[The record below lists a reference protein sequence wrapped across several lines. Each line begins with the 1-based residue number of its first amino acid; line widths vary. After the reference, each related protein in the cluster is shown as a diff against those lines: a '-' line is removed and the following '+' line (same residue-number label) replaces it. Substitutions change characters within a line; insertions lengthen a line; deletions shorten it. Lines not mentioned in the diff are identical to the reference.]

1 MTLIKTEAL
10 VLKTI
15 PFQETSSIVRL
26 FTKEQ
31 GKISVIAKG
40 ARRLKSTL
48 RGYLEP
54 LNYIEAIYYFK
65 ITRDIQTL
73 SKVDLLQ
80 SFFSNTRDIEC
91 TIYGTAVLEVI
102 DKVVR
107 DHQYDDKIFNLA
119 VQILKNMDLN
129 TDRCRILF
137 ADFLLALADILGYKL
152 DSSVCSQCKNRLTTA
167 IYNPGSGRLICR
179 DCGRYTSSAYK
190 LSEHEIQCL
199 NDLPRHNLDTGVN
212 ISVKPSAADRIV
224 QMLIKYLSYHLDYPL
239 NLKSLSLLSEISQ

>member
-15 PFQETSSIVRL
+15 HFQETSSIVKL

-40 ARRLKSTL
+40 ARRLKSAL

-54 LNYIEAIYYFK
+54 LNHIEAIYYYK

-80 SFFSNTRDIEC
+80 SFFSNTLDIEC
-91 TIYGTAVLEVI
+91 NIYGTAVLEVI
-102 DKVVR
+102 DKVVY
-107 DHQYDDKIFNLA
+107 DHQYDNKIFNLA
-119 VQILKNMDLN
+119 VQILKNIDLHA
-129 TDRCRILF
+129 DQCRILF

-152 DSSVCSQCKNRLTTA
+152 DPSVCSQCKTRLTTA
-167 IYNPGSGRLICR
+167 IYNPGSGRLVCR
-179 DCGRYTSSAYK
+179 DCGRYNSSTHK
-190 LSEHEIQCL
+190 LSEREIQLL
-199 NDLPRHNLDTGVN
+199 NDLSRCNLDTGVN
-212 ISVKPSAADRIV
+212 LSVEPSVANRIT
-224 QMLIKYLSYHLDYPL
+224 QLLIKYLSYHLDYPL

>member
-40 ARRLKSTL
+40 ARRMKSAL

-91 TIYGTAVLEVI
+91 TLYGTAVLEVI

-107 DHQYDDKIFNLA
+107 DHQYDDEIFYLA
-119 VQILKNMDLN
+119 VQILKNMDLHA
-129 TDRCRILF
+129 DQCIVLF
-137 ADFLLALADILGYKL
+137 ADFLLAVADILGYKL
-152 DSSVCSQCKNRLTTA
+152 DTSVCSQCKARLKTA

-190 LSEHEIQCL
+190 LSEHEIQFL
-199 NDLPRHNLDTGVN
+199 NDLPGCNFDIEVN
-212 ISVKPSAADRIV
+212 ISVEPSAAERIT
-224 QMLIKYLSYHLDYPL
+224 QLLIKYLSYHLDYPL

>member
-40 ARRLKSTL
+40 ARRLKSAL

-54 LNYIEAIYYFK
+54 LNYIEAIYYYK
-65 ITRDIQTL
+65 ITRNIQTL

-107 DHQYDDKIFNLA
+107 DHQHGDEIFNLA
-119 VQILKNMDLN
+119 VQILKNMDLHA
-129 TDRCRILF
+129 DQCIILF
-137 ADFLLALADILGYKL
+137 AEFLLVLADILGYKL
-152 DSSVCSQCKNRLTTA
+152 DTSVCSQCKNRLTTA
-167 IYNPGSGRLICR
+167 IYNPGSGRLICN
-179 DCGRYTSSAYK
+179 DCGRYISSTYK
-190 LSEHEIQCL
+190 LSGHEMQFL
-199 NDLPRHNLDTGVN
+199 NDLPRYNLDTGVN
-212 ISVKPSAADRIV
+212 ISVEPSAADRII

-239 NLKSLSLLSEISQ
+239 NLKSLALLSEISQ

>member
-54 LNYIEAIYYFK
+54 LNHIEAIYYYK

-80 SFFSNTRDIEC
+80 SFFSNTHNIEC

-119 VQILKNMDLN
+119 VQILKNMDLHA
-129 TDRCRILF
+129 DQYIILF
-137 ADFLLALADILGYKL
+137 ADFLLALADIIGYKL
-152 DSSVCSQCKNRLTTA
+152 DTSVCSRCKNRLTTG
-167 IYNPGSGRLICR
+167 IYNHGSGRLICR
-179 DCGRYTSSAYK
+179 DCGRYTSSAYQ
-190 LSEHEIQCL
+190 LSEYEMQFL
-199 NDLPRHNLDTGVN
+199 NVLPRCNLDTGVN
-212 ISVKPSAADRIV
+212 ISVEPSAANHII
-224 QMLIKYLSYHLDYPL
+224 QLLIKYFSYHLDYPL
-239 NLKSLSLLSEISQ
+239 NLKSLSLLSEIGQ

>member
-15 PFQETSSIVRL
+15 PFQETSSIVKL

-54 LNYIEAIYYFK
+54 LNYIEAIYYYK

-80 SFFSNTRDIEC
+80 SFFSNTLDIEC
-91 TIYGTAVLEVI
+91 TLYGTAVLEVI

-119 VQILKNMDLN
+119 VQILKNMDLHA
-129 TDRCRILF
+129 DQCIILL

-152 DSSVCSQCKNRLTTA
+152 DTSVCPQCKTHLTTA
-167 IYNPGSGRLICR
+167 IYNPGSGRLVCN

-190 LSEHEIQCL
+190 LSAHEMQIL
-199 NDLPRHNLDTGVN
+199 NDLPGHNLDTGVE
-212 ISVKPSAADRIV
+212 PSAADRIIRL
-224 QMLIKYLSYHLDYPL
+224 LIKYLSYHLDYPL

>member
-15 PFQETSSIVRL
+15 PFQETSSIVKL

-54 LNYIEAIYYFK
+54 LNYIEAIYYYK

-91 TIYGTAVLEVI
+91 TLYGTAVLEVI

-107 DHQYDDKIFNLA
+107 DHQHDDEIFNLA
-119 VQILKNMDLN
+119 VQILKNMNLHADQ
-129 TDRCRILF
+129 CIILF
-137 ADFLLALADILGYKL
+137 ADFLLAMADILGYRL
-152 DSSVCSQCKNRLTTA
+152 DTSVCSHCKTRLKTA
-167 IYNPGSGRLICR
+167 FYNPGSGRLVCN
-179 DCGRYTSSAYK
+179 DCGRYISSTYK
-190 LSEHEIQCL
+190 LSEHEMQFL
-199 NDLPRHNLDTGVN
+199 SDLLRHNLDTEAEP
-212 ISVKPSAADRIV
+212 SVADRIIKL
-224 QMLIKYLSYHLDYPL
+224 LIKYLSYHLDYPL
-239 NLKSLSLLSEISQ
+239 NLKSLALLSEISQ

>member
-15 PFQETSSIVRL
+15 PFQETSSIVKL

-54 LNYIEAIYYFK
+54 LNYIEAIYYYK

-91 TIYGTAVLEVI
+91 TLYGTAVLEVI

-107 DHQYDDKIFNLA
+107 DHQHDDEIFNLA
-119 VQILKNMDLN
+119 VQILKNMNLHADQ
-129 TDRCRILF
+129 CIILF
-137 ADFLLALADILGYKL
+137 ADFLLAMADILGYRL
-152 DSSVCSQCKNRLTTA
+152 DTSVCSHCKTRLKTA
-167 IYNPGSGRLICR
+167 FYNPGSGRLVCN
-179 DCGRYTSSAYK
+179 DCGRYISSTYK
-190 LSEHEIQCL
+190 LSEHEMQFL
-199 NDLPRHNLDTGVN
+199 SDLPRHNFGTGVEP
-212 ISVKPSAADRIV
+212 SVADRII
-224 QMLIKYLSYHLDYPL
+224 QLLIKYLSYHLDSPL
-239 NLKSLSLLSEISQ
+239 NLKSLALLSEISQ

>member
-15 PFQETSSIVRL
+15 HFQETSSIVKL

-40 ARRLKSTL
+40 ARRLKSAL

-54 LNYIEAIYYFK
+54 LNYIEAIYYYK

-80 SFFSNTRDIEC
+80 SFFSNTLDIEC
-91 TIYGTAVLEVI
+91 NIYGTAVLEVI

-107 DHQYDDKIFNLA
+107 DHQHDDEIFYLA
-119 VQILKNMDLN
+119 IQILKSMDLHA
-129 TDRCRILF
+129 DQCRILF
-137 ADFLLALADILGYKL
+137 AEFLLALADILGYKL
-152 DSSVCSQCKNRLTTA
+152 DPSVCSQCKTRLTTA
-167 IYNPGSGRLICR
+167 IYNPGSGRLVCK
-179 DCGRYTSSAYK
+179 DCGRYTSSTHK
-190 LSEHEIQCL
+190 LSEHEMQCL
-199 NDLPRHNLDTGVN
+199 NDLHRRNLDTEIN
-212 ISVKPSAADRIV
+212 ISAEPSAANRIT
-224 QMLIKYLSYHLDYPL
+224 QLLIKYLSYHLDYPL